1 MYDMLRW
8 QVLTWISLFG
18 PMKPCT
24 KGTVCVDECNRAE
37 GVCSKGLRAELRGRK
52 LAGFEWSPSSIPS
65 ATEKKT

>member
-1 MYDMLRW
+1 MTGSHLNF
-8 QVLTWISLFG
+8 SLWSYF
-18 PMKPCT
+18 MKPCT

-65 ATEKKT
+65 ATEKKTWNH